1 MPHAC
6 SVGINVDT
14 WLSIVIVSW
23 NVAPLLQ
30 QCLSSIVSAPRV
42 TRADDGALHLP
53 EGALQVVVVDNASAD
68 GTAEMVRDEFPWVEL
83 LASTVNLGFTA
94 GNNLGLGR
102 CRGRYLLLLNP
113 DTRLG
118 QEQGADPLGEM
129 LTFMEAHPRVGLL
142 GPRLV
147 YGDGSPQPSRR
158 RFPTLAMALME
169 STLLEQW
176 FPRNRWAR
184 AYRLA
189 DQPDDITQFVDWV
202 TGAALLLRREA
213 LEQVGGL
220 DERFFMYSEELD
232 WCRRMRQAGWEI
244 AYLPT
249 ATIVHYEGQSSGQV
263 VAVRHIHF
271 ETSKVLYF
279 RKHHGALQAETLRVF
294 LLATYL
300 FRLTEEGFKWL
311 LGHKRPLRRARL
323 RAYRQVLASR
333 LRPRGVAREA
343 RT

>member
-1 MPHAC
+1 ME
-6 SVGINVDT
+6 T

-23 NVAPLLQ
+23 NVAPLLR
-30 QCLSSIVSAPRV
+30 QCLRSIAEAPRIS
-42 TRADDGALHLP
+42 RAGDGALTLP
-53 EGALQVVVVDNASAD
+53 EGALQVVVVDNASTD
-68 GTAEMVRDEFPWVEL
+68 GTVAMLRDEFPWVEWIVSE
-83 LASTVNLGFTA
+83 ANLGFTA
-94 GNNLGLGR
+94 GNNLGLSR

-113 DTRLG
+113 DTRLA
-118 QEQGADPLGEM
+118 QEGGADPLGEM
-129 LTFMEAHPRVGLL
+129 LAFMEAHPRVGLL

-189 DQPDDITQFVDWV
+189 DQPDGATQYVDWV
-202 TGAALLLRREA
+202 TGAALLVRREA

-232 WCRRMRQAGWEI
+232 WCRRLRGAGWEV

-249 ATIVHYEGQSSGQV
+249 ATIVHHEGQSSGQV
-263 VAVRHIHF
+263 VAARHIHF

-279 RKHHGALQAETLRVF
+279 RKHHGALRAEALRLF

-300 FRLTEEGFKWL
+300 YRLAEEGLKWL
-311 LGHKRPLRRARL
+311 LGHKRPLRSARL

-333 LRPRGVAREA
+333 LRPLE
-343 RT
+343 RTPGESP